1 MLLYQKIRQY
11 VLELISNNSI
21 NPSTKLPSER
31 TLQEQFQSTRITV
44 REALF
49 RLEAEGLIYSQKR
62 KGWFITPPKLK
73 LRPASKVNFNK
84 LAIEQGFLPKTQV
97 ISIFDD
103 IDDSFQSQEQD
114 IFTGDALYHLKRVR
128 LLDERPVM
136 IEDIYCQ
143 RNRFEN
149 LESKALSESITDI
162 MAADY
167 NVQITSEQCVI
178 CVTALSNEDANI
190 LEKNSGAPCL
200 KIIRKRFDEH
210 GLLVDYNYEY
220 WLHDAIEMLVEGS

>member
-11 VLELISNNSI
+11 VLELISNNSTK
-21 NPSTKLPSER
+21 PSTKLPSER
-31 TLQEQFQSTRITV
+31 TLQEKFQSTRITV

-84 LAIEQGFLPKTQV
+84 LAVEQGFVPKTEV
-97 ISIFDD
+97 ISILDD

-136 IEDIYCQ
+136 IEAIYCQ
-143 RNRFEN
+143 RNRFEDF
-149 LESKALSESITDI
+149 ESKALSESITDI

-167 NVQITSEQCVI
+167 NVKITSERCVI
-178 CVTALSNEDANI
+178 CVTALSNEDADI

-220 WLHDAIEMLVEGS
+220 WLHDAIEMLVEGT

>member
-178 CVTALSNEDANI
+178 CVTALSNEDADI

-220 WLHDAIEMLVEGS
+220 WLHDAIEMLVEGT

>member
-21 NPSTKLPSER
+21 KPSTKLPSER

-103 IDDSFQSQEQD
+103 IDDSFQTQD
-114 IFTGDALYHLKRVR
+114 DNIFTGESLYHLKRVR
-128 LLDERPVM
+128 SLDNRPVM

-143 RNRFEN
+143 RSRFEN
-149 LESKALSESITDI
+149 LQNKSLSDSITQI
-162 MAADY
+162 MAKEY
-167 NVQITSEQCVI
+167 NVQIMSEQCVI
-178 CVTALSNEDANI
+178 CVTALSNEDADI

-220 WLHDAIEMLVEGS
+220 WLHDAIEMLVEGT

>member
-11 VLELISNNSI
+11 IHQLINDDNI
-21 NPSTKLPSER
+21 NASTKLPSER

-84 LAIEQGFLPKTQV
+84 LAVEQGFVPKTKV
-97 ISIFDD
+97 ISLLDN
-103 IDDSFQSQEQD
+103 IDDSFQNQEQE
-114 IFTGDALYHLKRVR
+114 IFTGKALYHLKRVR

-149 LESKALSESITDI
+149 LETKALSGSITDI

-178 CVTALSNEDANI
+178 CVTALSNEDADI

-200 KIIRKRFDEH
+200 KIIRKRFDEQ

-220 WLHDAIEMLVEGS
+220 WLHDAIEMLVEGT